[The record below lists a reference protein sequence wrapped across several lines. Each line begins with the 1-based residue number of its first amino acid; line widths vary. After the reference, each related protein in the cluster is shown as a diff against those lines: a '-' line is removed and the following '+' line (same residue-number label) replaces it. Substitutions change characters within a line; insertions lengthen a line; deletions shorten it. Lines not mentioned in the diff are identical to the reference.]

1 MAKQLDLYPELRN
14 MIEDILYRGK
24 RIPFSPEEKFINQRG
39 ERQLVEYLE
48 YYRKDKGYMLS
59 FKFNKKK
66 EIGVKELSVG
76 GKTIVEAVV

>member
-1 MAKQLDLYPELRN
+1 MSLFESMAKQLDLYPELRN

-39 ERQLVEYLE
+39 E